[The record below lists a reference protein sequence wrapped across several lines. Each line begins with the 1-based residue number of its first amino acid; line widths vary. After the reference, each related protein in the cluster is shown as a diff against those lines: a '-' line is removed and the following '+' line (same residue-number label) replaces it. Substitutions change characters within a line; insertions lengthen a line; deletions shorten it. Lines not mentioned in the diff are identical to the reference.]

1 MASSR
6 IFNQRNTSLNSP
18 NTEFDMSTALTQ
30 EGHFRRIPTLLAQL
44 ISQGIV
50 CQSLLG
56 STYLRSFNYS
66 NLFCFHPFTI
76 PANIKSVPDSFC
88 FCKFWRF
95 CNYIFIAMVLQLNTR
110 TSIKCSINIQLL
122 R

>member
-6 IFNQRNTSLNSP
+6 IFNQRNTSLDSA

-66 NLFCFHPFTI
+66 NLFCFRPFTI
-76 PANIKSVPDSFC
+76 PGNIKSVPNSFG
-88 FCKFWRF
+88 FVNFGVF
-95 CNYIFIAMVLQLNTR
+95 V
-110 TSIKCSINIQLL
+110 IKYNL
-122 R
+122 